1 MSERP
6 AAARPVSNEPDDEI
20 SLSELSSTDAVCSSE
35 LELEVVVEKE
45 TPMCTPAQAVDRQ
58 ASKEFEARIIS
69 GRSGARKSKEARPS
83 TSKVQSTGKSAKAQ
97 NSGAT
102 TKNVLRLSSDI
113 KSPRPDWLTRRYCVL
128 YKRLQDS
135 KDTDNLGGK
144 CIDHCFHH
152 ACCCLDACL
161 DACESRCKCTCTC
174 CTCPDFEM
182 KEELTKARTL
192 GIKTAFDTVCSDM
205 FTATPIGSVVREI
218 AIYGGF
224 LIMAALFINVCLI
237 FLQDVAGNSN
247 INNIPLW
254 EVVCSGLGLLLS
266 LVDLV
271 IDLVCNICT
280 CYKNCA
286 SSKNCC
292 NEFRWHTDTLLY
304 FTDSV
309 EIGCCKRC
317 KNTSSPLDDPSR
329 PEDHKKTCTCKK
341 RLHTVNFHL
350 PDKPS
355 EAETAAGCCMRCGMY
370 VIMDIVRYIAIPTL
384 AYPLL
389 LMAMFQF
396 LSNLIAHQ
404 MDDITTSLISFTLT
418 GVSQFGF
425 VYLVRAFIFTGMIY
439 SLQKVQTGGA
449 GRKELMTSSSC
460 FQHYFL
466 LAAFGHMFVEL
477 TMIAVIGIRFYYEY
491 QAFQDA
497 SYVLVSPVFMPSV
510 QLWYMMFCAYFAA
523 PLGLALFLITHY
535 YWTQRFF
542 IKFFLDVLLVLK
554 KKVEDQGAY
563 VKFINDNKFNFREN
577 YDEVDE
583 SGVCKFTYSFVSPT
597 IIVLCFFYCS
607 LIIGFFICAFLEANI
622 YTTNIGVFGFYVAA
636 AVVATLVNIHAS
648 AIFLVWVLIFVLT
661 AIVIVVVV
669 AAIVAA
675 AIAIFGI
682 LTALYFVVI
691 VLLIVCF
698 PCLYIISEIKCK

>member
-1 MSERP
+1 MSKRP
-6 AAARPVSNEPDDEI
+6 AAQTVSKPDDEI
-20 SLSELSSTDAVCSSE
+20 SLSELSSTGAVCGSE
-35 LELEVVVEKE
+35 LEMESSQFEVVVEKE
-45 TPMCTPAQAVDRQ
+45 ATTCTPRTQAVDRQ
-58 ASKEFEARIIS
+58 VSEVAGVS
-69 GRSGARKSKEARPS
+69 GRNGTRESKLNKEARPS
-83 TSKVQSTGKSAKAQ
+83 TSKEQSTGKTFK
-97 NSGAT
+97 T
-102 TKNVLRLSSDI
+102 TKNGTASGV
-113 KSPRPDWLTRRYCVL
+113 KSARRPSWLTKRYCVL
-128 YKRLQDS
+128 YKRLQES
-135 KDTDNLGGK
+135 KETGNLGGK
-144 CIDHCFHH
+144 CIDVCFHP

-218 AIYGGF
+218 VIYGGF

-247 INNIPLW
+247 TNSIPLW

-271 IDLVCNICT
+271 IDLVCNIRT

-292 NEFRWHTDTLLY
+292 NEFRWHTDIVLLY

-309 EIGCCKRC
+309 EIGCCKRH
-317 KNTSSPLDDPSR
+317 KNTSCALDESSR
-329 PEDHKKTCTCKK
+329 PEDHKETCTCKK
-341 RLHTVNFHL
+341 RLHTVDFHL

-355 EAETAAGCCMRCGMY
+355 EAETAAGCCRRCGMY
-370 VIMDIVRYIAIPTL
+370 VIMDIVRYIFVPTVV
-384 AYPLL
+384 YPLL
-389 LMAMFQF
+389 LLTMFQF

-404 MDDITTSLISFTLT
+404 VDDITTSLISFALT
-418 GVSQFGF
+418 GVSQIGF
-425 VYLVRAFIFTGMIY
+425 VYLLRAFIFAGMIY
-439 SLQKVQTGGA
+439 SLQKVRTGGA

-497 SYVLVSPVFMPSV
+497 SYALVSPVFMPSV

-542 IKFFLDVLLVLK
+542 IKFFLDVLHVLK

-563 VKFINDNKFNFREN
+563 NKFINDSKFNFREN
-577 YDEVDE
+577 YDEIDQ
-583 SGVCKFTYSFVSPT
+583 SGVCQYAYSFVSPT
-597 IIVLCFFYCS
+597 IIVLCFFYCG
-607 LIIGFFICAFLEANI
+607 LIIGFFVCAFLEANI
-622 YTTNIGVFGFYVAA
+622 YATNIGVFGFYITT
-636 AVVATLVNIHAS
+636 AVVATLVNIHAG

-661 AIVIVVVV
+661 AIVIAVVV

-682 LTALYFVVI
+682 LTALYYVVI

>member
-1 MSERP
+1 
-6 AAARPVSNEPDDEI
+6 
-20 SLSELSSTDAVCSSE
+20 
-35 LELEVVVEKE
+35 
-45 TPMCTPAQAVDRQ
+45 
-58 ASKEFEARIIS
+58 
-69 GRSGARKSKEARPS
+69 
-83 TSKVQSTGKSAKAQ
+83 
-97 NSGAT
+97 
-102 TKNVLRLSSDI
+102 
-113 KSPRPDWLTRRYCVL
+113 
-128 YKRLQDS
+128 
-135 KDTDNLGGK
+135 
-144 CIDHCFHH
+144 
-152 ACCCLDACL
+152 
-161 DACESRCKCTCTC
+161 
-174 CTCPDFEM
+174 
-182 KEELTKARTL
+182 
-192 GIKTAFDTVCSDM
+192 
-205 FTATPIGSVVREI
+205 
-218 AIYGGF
+218 
-224 LIMAALFINVCLI
+224 
-237 FLQDVAGNSN
+237 
-247 INNIPLW
+247 
-254 EVVCSGLGLLLS
+254 
-266 LVDLV
+266 
-271 IDLVCNICT
+271 
-280 CYKNCA
+280 
-286 SSKNCC
+286 
-292 NEFRWHTDTLLY
+292 
-304 FTDSV
+304 
-309 EIGCCKRC
+309 
-317 KNTSSPLDDPSR
+317 
-329 PEDHKKTCTCKK
+329 
-341 RLHTVNFHL
+341 
-350 PDKPS
+350 
-355 EAETAAGCCMRCGMY
+355 MY
-370 VIMDIVRYIAIPTL
+370 VIMDIVRYIFIPTVV
-384 AYPLL
+384 YPLL
-389 LMAMFQF
+389 LLTMFQF

-404 MDDITTSLISFTLT
+404 VDDIMTSLISFVLT
-418 GVSQFGF
+418 GVSQIGF
-425 VYLVRAFIFTGMIY
+425 VYLLRAFIFAGMIY
-439 SLQKVQTGGA
+439 SLQKVRTGGA
-449 GRKELMTSSSC
+449 GRKKLMTSSSC

-554 KKVEDQGAY
+554 KKVEDQGSY
-563 VKFINDNKFNFREN
+563 VKFINDSKFNFIEN

-682 LTALYFVVI
+682 LTALYYVVI

-698 PCLYIISEIKCK
+698 PCLYIISKIKCK